1 MAQVKTAQ
9 MSNDRLKNANA
20 TSDNNSIK
28 SVRKMKTKKF
38 KSLIIS
44 VDQQYDLQVRDV
56 WRDLW
61 EKYEVIYPLIKHQR
75 TYSIHKSE
83 SGFLSQHKA
92 PLLLLLS
99 NLPFCKV
106 RMIPEGEYG
115 NSFVEVDYQND
126 LKIAV
131 DKGVATI
138 SAKTI
143 ENVIGMI
150 RSLRYANHL
159 GTDFKVIK
167 QDDDSAIVRF
177 DKKKK
182 D

>member
-1 MAQVKTAQ
+1 

-28 SVRKMKTKKF
+28 TVNKMKTKKF
-38 KSLIIS
+38 KSLVIW
-44 VDQQYDLQVRDV
+44 VDHKNLEVKDL
-56 WRDLW
+56 WRDAW
-61 EKYEVIYPLIKHQR
+61 YNAEFIYQFVKHQR
-75 TYSIHKSE
+75 TYHIGRSE
-83 SGFLSQHKA
+83 SGFFSQHKA
-92 PLLLLLS
+92 SLQLLLS
-99 NLPFCKV
+99 NFPFCKV

>member
-1 MAQVKTAQ
+1 MAKAATAQ

-20 TSDNNSIK
+20 TSGNNSIK
-28 SVRKMKTKKF
+28 SVNKMKTRKF
-38 KSLIIS
+38 KSLVIW
-44 VDQQYDLQVRDV
+44 VDHKNLEVKDL
-56 WRDLW
+56 WRDAW
-61 EKYEVIYPLIKHQR
+61 YNAEFIYKFVKHQR
-75 TYSIHKSE
+75 TYHIGKSE
-83 SGFLSQHKA
+83 TGFSSKHKA
-92 PLLLLLS
+92 SLQLLLS
-99 NLPFCKV
+99 NFPFCKV

-115 NSFVEVDYQND
+115 NSFVEVDYQDD

-131 DKGVATI
+131 EKGVATI

-143 ENVIGMI
+143 DDVIGMI